1 MVGCDSFMVNCCARA
16 GTAAKSTLTAM
27 PATAKRLVVTC
38 MFFLPFW
45 SFSAFGEQGA
55 HADQRDF
62 RDVSDERQRDQIDY
76 HERQNA
82 AVDGLEL
89 EPEHGLRHENVDA
102 EGRMKQADGQVDR
115 DHDAE
120 MNAVDAYGLYD
131 RHQQWAQQQDR
142 RQRIEEAAHRQEEDV
157 DREQE
162 PPVPDIQGWQ

>member
-16 GTAAKSTLTAM
+16 GTTAKSALTAM
-27 PATAKRLVVTC
+27 PATAKRLVVAC
-38 MFFLPFW
+38 MFFLPLVLE
-45 SFSAFGEQGA
+45 FSTLGEQGA

-62 RDVSDERQRDQIDY
+62 RHVSDKRQRDQIDY
-76 HERQNA
+76 HKWQNA

-89 EPEHGLRHENVDA
+89 EPEHGLRHEDVDA

-115 DHDAE
+115 DDDAE

-142 RQRIEEAAHRQEEDV
+142 RQRVEEAAHRPE
-157 DREQE
+157 
-162 PPVPDIQGWQ
+162 